1 MRLALEALVSTI
13 VGSRPHGGV
22 GGSSREATEGGGMGT
37 QAAVTEDPPL
47 GAGSPLQT
55 PRLRA

>member
-1 MRLALEALVSTI
+1 MSTM

-22 GGSSREATEGGGMGT
+22 GGSSREAKEGGRMGT
-37 QAAVTEDPPL
+37 RAAVTEDPPL
-47 GAGSPLQT
+47 GVGYPLQT